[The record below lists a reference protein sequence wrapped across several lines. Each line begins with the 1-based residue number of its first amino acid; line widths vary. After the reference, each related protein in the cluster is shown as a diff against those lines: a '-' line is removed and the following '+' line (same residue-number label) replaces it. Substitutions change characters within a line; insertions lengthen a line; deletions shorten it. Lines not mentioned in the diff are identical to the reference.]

1 VSPAVDFTDEYGLSG
16 RDLFRAGVDALT
28 EARAG
33 RALALRGMTSSAEV
47 RWRQREVD
55 PLLERLRRL
64 VREQL
69 ELRRETFAP
78 AALDAKRMETER
90 VRWKVA
96 AAVKRNAPT
105 L

>member
-64 VREQL
+64 VRE
-69 ELRRETFAP
+69 
-78 AALDAKRMETER
+78 
-90 VRWKVA
+90 KVA